1 MLVNAAGQHI
11 GQSLK
16 AEVHGTWTPLHLAF
30 SLYLFDD
37 RDRVLMTRRALS
49 KRTWP
54 GVWTNT
60 CCGHPMPGEPMLDAV
75 RRRLGLELGLEA
87 SDLSCLLPDFAYTA
101 TDSSGVVENEICP
114 VYEGRLLHPQQDIL
128 PNPDEVMDWKWVPW
142 DDLTRAVRLTPF
154 AFSPWSVTQIGQLD
168 NTRNQSQ

>member
-1 MLVNAAGQHI
+1 
-11 GQSLK
+11 
-16 AEVHGTWTPLHLAF
+16 LAF

-37 RDRVLMTRRALS
+37 QDRILMTRRALN

-75 RRRLGLELGLEA
+75 SRRLKLELRLEA
-87 SDLSCLLPDFAYTA
+87 PDISCELPDFAYTA
-101 TDSSGVVENEICP
+101 TDTSGVVENEICP
-114 VYEGRLLHPQQDIL
+114 VYEGQLMHPEPDIL

-154 AFSPWSVTQIGQLD
+154 AFSPWSVMQIGQLD
-168 NTRNQSQ
+168 DARRKSK